1 MNISAP
7 FIRRPVATIL
17 LTVGVALCGGV
28 AFIMLPVAP
37 LPRVD
42 VPAIF
47 VSAQLPGASP
57 EVMASTVATPLE
69 RHLGAI
75 ADVDDMTSSSSVGS
89 ANIQLTFGVD
99 RDIDGAARDV
109 QAAIVAAHADLPSAL
124 THNPSYKKINS
135 ALFPVMA
142 IAMTSDVLTQGQIYD
157 AADAV
162 ISQRLSQIQ
171 GVGGVN
177 VNGSALPAVRV
188 EINPQA
194 LSKYGIGL
202 QDVRA
207 AISNANANAPKG
219 AIESTDSH
227 YQIYTND
234 NARDAAPYRNLI
246 IANRNGAVVRLGDVA
261 QVLDMDEGATE
272 NVRTYGLYNGKP
284 AVFVTIYQQP
294 GANVIE
300 MIDAVKAELPSLKNS
315 IDPKIDLVVT
325 FDRSVT
331 IRASLR
337 QVEETLLLAVAM
349 VILVV
354 YVFLNSYRAALIP
367 ALVVPVSLI
376 GTFGAMYLLDY
387 TLDNFSLMALTIATG
402 FVVDDAIVVME
413 NTTRH
418 IEAGMGRLA
427 AAMLGAREVGF
438 TVLSMSLSLIAVF
451 IPFMFAGGIV
461 GKIFREFTVTLSVSI
476 LISLVIS
483 LTTTPMMCSLLLE
496 RESERRPSR
505 FARAFEREFERLRR
519 GYERTLDWA
528 LRHPRTMM
536 LMLLATIGFNVYLYI
551 VIPKGFFPQQDT
563 GQLQGG
569 IRGDASSSFQLMKR
583 KLQEVA
589 KIVEDDP
596 AVSTVTG
603 SVGGGGFG
611 PPSGGPS
618 ANLTIALKPLAE
630 RRIPA
635 DQIIAR
641 LRPKLARVQGV
652 STFLQAVQDIGGG
665 GGRSANS
672 QYQYTLLGDDLL
684 ELRTW
689 SQKLRAAL
697 QDLPELTDVDTDLQP
712 GGLEADLIVDRDT
725 ASRLGLTEI
734 QIDNALGDAFAQAQV
749 STIYNPFSPQQ
760 YHVVMEVAPEFW
772 QNPDVLNELYIST
785 AGGAVS
791 GTQSTQ
797 AVAGTTTIGTT
808 AATTPGAAAATAAAI
823 AGDTARNAA
832 LNSLANAGRGNTSTG
847 SAVSV
852 STETVVPF
860 SAFSRFTIG
869 TTPVSVN
876 HTGTSVSTAISF
888 NLPDGEAL
896 GKALA
901 AIDAK
906 MNQIHV
912 PVSIHGGTYGT
923 ARLFQQSNSNTPL
936 MLVAALLAIYVVLG
950 VLYESYSQ
958 PLTILSTLPS
968 AGVGALLALLATGT
982 EFSLIAFLGILLL
995 IGIVKKNA
1003 IMMVDF
1009 ALEAERTL
1017 GMDPRAA
1024 IAHACSLRF
1033 RPIMM
1038 TTCAAIAG
1046 ALPLALAY
1054 GDGTEMRRPLGISIV
1069 GGLLVSQILTV
1080 YTTPVVYLYVHRYWK
1095 HLKEGKY
1102 RMLVAGSLM
1111 LAAGCAVGPDYQRPP
1126 FQTTETFKEQ
1136 ADWKPS
1142 EPNDALDR
1150 GPWWTLFGDDDLS
1163 QLEAQVDISNE
1174 NVKSALAA
1182 YDQAAALVA
1191 QARAGLWPSI
1201 AATVGAQ
1208 RGATATANSRT
1219 TVSAG
1224 LSASWTLDIWG
1235 QLRRTVESDRAS
1247 AQASAAALAA
1257 AKLSAQGT
1265 LATDYFELRAQDQL
1279 ERILEDIVEAEQRS
1293 LKITQSRYKFG
1304 VAAKADVVTAQ
1315 TQLLNSQAQQINAKI
1330 QRATLEHAIAVLLG
1344 KQPAA
1349 FALPPTSMRSDVPTV
1364 PAGVPSALL
1373 ERRPD
1378 VAEAERRMAASNAQI
1393 GVAKSAYFPA
1403 LTLSGSDDYAHGAFS
1418 GLLNAPNR
1426 IWSVGPQL
1434 AETLIDGGLRRAQVA
1449 GARAA
1454 YDASVANYR
1463 QTVLT
1468 GFEQVEDELV
1478 TLRVLEQQ
1486 AVVEDAA
1493 VVASKEAERLTL
1505 NQYKA
1510 GTVPYSS
1517 VITAQTTR
1525 LSSEESALTVL
1536 SDRLQASV
1544 ALIEALGGGWSTAK
1558 L

>member
-1 MNISAP
+1 VNISAP
-7 FIRRPVATIL
+7 FIKRPVATIL
-17 LTVGVALCGGV
+17 LTVGVALCGIV
-28 AFIMLPVAP
+28 AFMLLPVAP
-37 LPRVD
+37 LPRID

-75 ADVDDMTSSSSVGS
+75 ADVDDMTSTSGVGTS
-89 ANIQLTFGVD
+89 NIQLTFGVD

-109 QAAIVAAHADLPSAL
+109 QAAIVASHADLPSAL
-124 THNPSYKKINS
+124 THNPSYRKINS

-188 EINPQA
+188 EVNPQS

-219 AIESTDSH
+219 SIESAQSH

-261 QVLDMDEGATE
+261 EVLDMQDGATE

-300 MIDAVKAELPSLKNS
+300 MIDSVKAELPELKNS

-325 FDRSVT
+325 FDRSIT

-354 YVFLNSYRAALIP
+354 YIFLNSYRAALIP

-418 IEAGMGRLA
+418 IEAGMPRMD

-438 TVLSMSLSLIAVF
+438 TVLSMSLSLVAVF

-476 LISLVIS
+476 MISLVIS

-496 RESERRPSR
+496 RGNTHRPSR
-505 FARAFEREFERLRR
+505 FARAFERGFERLRG

-528 LRHPRTMM
+528 LHHPRTMM
-536 LMLLATIGFNVYLYI
+536 LLLLATIAFNVYLYI

-589 KIVEDDP
+589 KIVQDDP

-603 SVGGGGFG
+603 SVGAGGFG
-611 PPSGGPS
+611 PGGGGGAS
-618 ANLTIALKPLAE
+618 ANLTIALKPRAE
-630 RRIPA
+630 RRIAA
-635 DQIIAR
+635 DQVIAR

-652 STFLQAVQDIGGG
+652 SSYLQAVQDIGGG
-665 GGRSANS
+665 GGRSSNS
-672 QYQYTLLGDDLL
+672 QYQYTLLGDDLV

-689 SQKLRAAL
+689 SQKLRTAL
-697 QDLPELTDVDTDLQP
+697 QDMPELTDVDSDLQP
-712 GGLEADLIVDRDT
+712 GGLEADLIVDRDM

-734 QIDNALGDAFAQAQV
+734 QIDNALSDAFAQAQV
-749 STIYNPFSPQQ
+749 SNIYNPFSPQQ

-772 QNPDVLNELYIST
+772 QNPEVLNELYIST
-785 AGGAVS
+785 SGGAVS
-791 GTQSTQ
+791 GTQGTQ
-797 AVAGTTTIGTT
+797 AVAGTTSSN
-808 AATTPGAAAATAAAI
+808 AVPAATAAAV
-823 AGDTARNAA
+823 AGDAARNAA

-852 STETVVPF
+852 SAETVVPLA
-860 SAFSRFTIG
+860 AFSHFSIG

-888 NLPDGEAL
+888 NLPDGESLGTAL
-896 GKALA
+896 T
-901 AIDAK
+901 AIEKK

-912 PVSIHGGTYGT
+912 PVGIHGGTYGT
-923 ARLFQQSNSNTPL
+923 AKLFQQSNSNTPL

-1009 ALEAERTL
+1009 ALEAERNL

-1046 ALPLALAY
+1046 ALPLAIAS

-1069 GGLLVSQILTV
+1069 GGLIVSQLLTV

-1095 HLKEGKY
+1095 HLKQGRYSPPGPRGESREG
-1102 RMLVAGSLM
+1102 RPAPGGSLG
-1111 LAAGCAVGPDYQRPP
+1111 LGGRPP
-1126 FQTTETFKEQ
+1126 E
-1136 ADWKPS
+1136 
-1142 EPNDALDR
+1142 
-1150 GPWWTLFGDDDLS
+1150 
-1163 QLEAQVDISNE
+1163 
-1174 NVKSALAA
+1174 
-1182 YDQAAALVA
+1182 
-1191 QARAGLWPSI
+1191 
-1201 AATVGAQ
+1201 
-1208 RGATATANSRT
+1208 
-1219 TVSAG
+1219 
-1224 LSASWTLDIWG
+1224 
-1235 QLRRTVESDRAS
+1235 
-1247 AQASAAALAA
+1247 
-1257 AKLSAQGT
+1257 
-1265 LATDYFELRAQDQL
+1265 
-1279 ERILEDIVEAEQRS
+1279 
-1293 LKITQSRYKFG
+1293 
-1304 VAAKADVVTAQ
+1304 
-1315 TQLLNSQAQQINAKI
+1315 
-1330 QRATLEHAIAVLLG
+1330 
-1344 KQPAA
+1344 PAA
-1349 FALPPTSMRSDVPTV
+1349 
-1364 PAGVPSALL
+1364 
-1373 ERRPD
+1373 
-1378 VAEAERRMAASNAQI
+1378 
-1393 GVAKSAYFPA
+1393 
-1403 LTLSGSDDYAHGAFS
+1403 
-1418 GLLNAPNR
+1418 
-1426 IWSVGPQL
+1426 
-1434 AETLIDGGLRRAQVA
+1434 
-1449 GARAA
+1449 
-1454 YDASVANYR
+1454 
-1463 QTVLT
+1463 
-1468 GFEQVEDELV
+1468 
-1478 TLRVLEQQ
+1478 
-1486 AVVEDAA
+1486 
-1493 VVASKEAERLTL
+1493 
-1505 NQYKA
+1505 
-1510 GTVPYSS
+1510 
-1517 VITAQTTR
+1517 
-1525 LSSEESALTVL
+1525 
-1536 SDRLQASV
+1536 
-1544 ALIEALGGGWSTAK
+1544 
-1558 L
+1558 

>member
-7 FIRRPVATIL
+7 FIHRPVATIL
-17 LTVGVALCGGV
+17 LTAGVALCGAV
-28 AFIMLPVAP
+28 AFMLLPVAP
-37 LPRVD
+37 LPRID

-75 ADVDDMTSSSSVGS
+75 ADVDDMTSSSSVGTS
-89 ANIQLTFGVD
+89 NIQLTFGVD

-109 QAAIVAAHADLPSAL
+109 QAAIVAAHADLPSSL
-124 THNPSYKKINS
+124 TRNPSYRKLNS

-188 EINPQA
+188 EINPLS

-219 AIESTDSH
+219 AVESDALH
-227 YQIYTND
+227 FQIYTND
-234 NARDAAPYRNLI
+234 NARDAGPYRSLI
-246 IANRNGAVVRLGDVA
+246 IANRNGATVRLGDVA
-261 QVLDMDEGATE
+261 TVLDMQDGATE
-272 NVRTYGLYNGKP
+272 NIRTYGLYNGKP
-284 AVFVTIYQQP
+284 AVFVTVYQQP

-300 MIDAVKAELPSLKNS
+300 MIDAVKAELPLLKSS

-325 FDRSVT
+325 FDRSIT

-337 QVEETLLLAVAM
+337 QVEQTLLLAVAF

-354 YVFLNSYRAALIP
+354 YIFLNSYRAALIP

-387 TLDNFSLMALTIATG
+387 TLDNFSLMALTVATG

-418 IEAGMGRLA
+418 IEGGMSRLSA
-427 AAMLGAREVGF
+427 ALLGAREVGF
-438 TVLSMSLSLIAVF
+438 TVVSMSLSLVAVF

-483 LTTTPMMCSLLLE
+483 LTTTPMMCSLLLV
-496 RESERRPSR
+496 RENRRDSSR
-505 FARAFEREFERLRR
+505 IGRAFERGFGRLRAN
-519 GYERTLDWA
+519 YERTLDWA
-528 LRHPRTMM
+528 LHHPRTMM
-536 LMLLATIGFNVYLYI
+536 LLLCATIGLNIYMYI

-589 KIVEDDP
+589 AIIQADP

-611 PPSGGPS
+611 PFGGGG
-618 ANLTIALKPLAE
+618 ANANVTIALKPLAE
-630 RRIPA
+630 RKISA

-641 LRPKLARVQGV
+641 LRPKLNKVTGV
-652 STFLQAVQDIGGG
+652 ATFLQAVQDIGGG

-672 QYQYTLLGDDLL
+672 QYQYTLLGDDLT
-684 ELRTW
+684 ELRSW

-697 QDLPELTDVDTDLQP
+697 QDMPEITDVDTDMQP
-712 GGLEADLIVDRDT
+712 GGLEADLIVDRDS

-734 QIDNALGDAFAQAQV
+734 QIDNALGDAFSQAQV
-749 STIYNPFSPQQ
+749 SNIYNPFSPQQ

-772 QNPDVLNELYIST
+772 QNPDVLKELYVST
-785 AGGAVS
+785 SGGAVS

-797 AVAGTTTIGTT
+797 AVAGTTVLQSSAPTT
-808 AATTPGAAAATAAAI
+808 ASTSSAAAVAE
-823 AGDTARNAA
+823 DLARNLS

-852 STETVVPF
+852 AAETLVPYA
-860 SAFSRFTIG
+860 AFSHFTTG

-876 HTGTSVSTAISF
+876 HTGTSVSTAIAF
-888 NLPDGEAL
+888 NLPEGKSLD
-896 GKALA
+896 KALA
-901 AIDAK
+901 AINRK
-906 MNQIHV
+906 MSEIHV
-912 PVSIHGGTYGT
+912 PVSIIGGTYGT
-923 ARLFQQSNSNTPL
+923 ARLFQQSSSNTPL

-968 AGVGALLALLATGT
+968 AGVGALLALMATGT

-1046 ALPLALAY
+1046 ALPLAVAH
-1054 GDGTEMRRPLGISIV
+1054 GDGTEMRRPLGIAIV
-1069 GGLLVSQILTV
+1069 GGLIVSQLLTV

-1095 HLKEGKY
+1095 NLKQGKY
-1102 RMLVAGSLM
+1102 KRPPA
-1111 LAAGCAVGPDYQRPP
+1111 LAAGENLGGPGFDP
-1126 FQTTETFKEQ
+1126 
-1136 ADWKPS
+1136 
-1142 EPNDALDR
+1142 
-1150 GPWWTLFGDDDLS
+1150 
-1163 QLEAQVDISNE
+1163 
-1174 NVKSALAA
+1174 
-1182 YDQAAALVA
+1182 
-1191 QARAGLWPSI
+1191 AG
-1201 AATVGAQ
+1201 AAT
-1208 RGATATANSRT
+1208 
-1219 TVSAG
+1219 
-1224 LSASWTLDIWG
+1224 
-1235 QLRRTVESDRAS
+1235 
-1247 AQASAAALAA
+1247 
-1257 AKLSAQGT
+1257 
-1265 LATDYFELRAQDQL
+1265 
-1279 ERILEDIVEAEQRS
+1279 
-1293 LKITQSRYKFG
+1293 
-1304 VAAKADVVTAQ
+1304 
-1315 TQLLNSQAQQINAKI
+1315 
-1330 QRATLEHAIAVLLG
+1330 
-1344 KQPAA
+1344 
-1349 FALPPTSMRSDVPTV
+1349 
-1364 PAGVPSALL
+1364 
-1373 ERRPD
+1373 
-1378 VAEAERRMAASNAQI
+1378 
-1393 GVAKSAYFPA
+1393 
-1403 LTLSGSDDYAHGAFS
+1403 
-1418 GLLNAPNR
+1418 
-1426 IWSVGPQL
+1426 
-1434 AETLIDGGLRRAQVA
+1434 
-1449 GARAA
+1449 
-1454 YDASVANYR
+1454 
-1463 QTVLT
+1463 
-1468 GFEQVEDELV
+1468 
-1478 TLRVLEQQ
+1478 
-1486 AVVEDAA
+1486 
-1493 VVASKEAERLTL
+1493 
-1505 NQYKA
+1505 
-1510 GTVPYSS
+1510 
-1517 VITAQTTR
+1517 
-1525 LSSEESALTVL
+1525 
-1536 SDRLQASV
+1536 
-1544 ALIEALGGGWSTAK
+1544 
-1558 L
+1558 